1 MWLRPRVDPCAK
13 FRANSSIGGFL
24 ANGWITTKIF
34 LVLFTL
40 LTDLQVRPPGRFSRA
55 MVRTT
60 RPHARVCF
68 FRGRKFKV
76 NIQPLKNSLKVENS
90 AQKLTLK
97 LSAKTLMYK
106 NFTYKRP
113 LVDIVS
119 SQKLYRR
126 YSPWKSKYVVI
137 LGPLFTGHM
146 TRRMRSE
153 LFDT

>member
-1 MWLRPRVDPCAK
+1 
-13 FRANSSIGGFL
+13 
-24 ANGWITTKIF
+24 
-34 LVLFTL
+34 
-40 LTDLQVRPPGRFSRA
+40 
-55 MVRTT
+55 
-60 RPHARVCF
+60 
-68 FRGRKFKV
+68 
-76 NIQPLKNSLKVENS
+76 
-90 AQKLTLK
+90 
-97 LSAKTLMYK
+97 MYK